1 MSLIGALRLGQSALA
16 ATQAA
21 IQTTGN
27 NITNAGDPNYTRE
40 VANVTPS
47 PSQQIAPGVFLGSG
61 VDLTSVQRQIDES
74 LQNRLRGA
82 TSDDEA
88 ASTTESWLSQIES
101 TFNELSDQD
110 LSTQMSTFFNSWSD
124 LANKLQDL
132 GLRQVVVQN
141 GQDLAQSV
149 QSVRGQLGDLQA
161 NAFQQAQSLTT
172 NANSLAQQIADING
186 QIVQAQGG
194 TAGED
199 NGLLDQRDALLQQ
212 LSQLVN
218 IKTVPQSDGSTN
230 VYVGSD
236 PLIIGTENR
245 GVGVKQQ
252 TVNGTLESEIIFKA
266 NNGTM
271 EVTSGQLAALNGV
284 AESITGVINQI
295 DTLSHNLIFELNKVY
310 SSGQGLNG
318 LSNATATNAATN
330 PAVALNDPTSGFKY
344 TPTSGS
350 FVVHV
355 TDKNTGLST
364 STLVQVDLDGQNGN
378 DTTLNSLASSID
390 AISNISASVSGGK
403 LSISADSANV
413 DFSFSQDSSGTLA
426 ALGIN
431 SFFSG
436 TDGGNIAVNSNVAAD
451 PSMLAAAKNGDAGD
465 NQTAIAIAAMQNAP
479 IAALNG
485 SSLNDTYQ
493 AMINSVSNSA
503 ASAKTNADAADTVKQ
518 TLTSQREALSGVS
531 LDEEAVNLIQ
541 QQRAYQ
547 GAARF
552 VSTIDQMMQTLLA
565 IT

>member
-124 LANKLQDL
+124 LANKPQDL